1 MKFWPVTPPLDQYN
15 ENVEA
20 LAKQHG
26 LKIYDPTIRTIHHH
40 HHGINLPILTLKT
53 VENNEKVLNTES
65 KSKRSKRKNNNG
77 TKNDSTA

>member
-1 MKFWPVTPPLDQYN
+1 MKFWPVIPPLDQYN

-26 LKIYDPTIRTIHHH
+26 LKIYDPTIRTIHPH

-53 VENNEKVLNTES
+53 VENNEKVLNTCS
-65 KSKRSKRKNNNG
+65 PKRSKRKNNNG
-77 TKNDSTA
+77 TKNDCTT